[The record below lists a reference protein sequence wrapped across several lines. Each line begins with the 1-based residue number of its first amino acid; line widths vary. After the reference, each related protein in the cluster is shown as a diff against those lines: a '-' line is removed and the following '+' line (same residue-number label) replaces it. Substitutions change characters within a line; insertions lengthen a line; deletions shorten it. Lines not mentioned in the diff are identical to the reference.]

1 MSGMGAEFNQIMDS
15 PINGYGLGSLSHHGG
30 DLGVNMNLGGDGIQG
45 QQQKGKRMRTT
56 FKHNQLRIMKSY
68 FEMNPNPDTKDL
80 KQLSQ
85 KTGLCKRVL
94 QVWFQNARAKHRRS
108 CPRSESSMSGENSS
122 VIFA

>member
-1 MSGMGAEFNQIMDS
+1 MGAEFNQIMDS
-15 PINGYGLGSLSHHGG
+15 PLNGYGIGPVSHLGN
-30 DLGVNMNLGGDGIQG
+30 DLGVSLNLNGEMHG

-68 FEMNPNPDTKDL
+68 FDMNPNPDTKDL
-80 KQLSQ
+80 KQLST

-108 CPRSESSMSGENSS
+108 CPRSESSLSGELHL
-122 VIFA
+122 